1 MRFLIPLLLLATAA
15 APAPQFDL
23 PQMKRDVEILS
34 SEAYEGR
41 APGTEGEKKT
51 IAYLT
56 ERMQAIGLKP
66 GNNGKWLQPVP
77 MLAITTDPAA
87 VITVSGG
94 SAPVT
99 LAMNSDVAVTTRR
112 PETRLAVK
120 DSPIVFAGHGI
131 VAPERGWNDYAGLD
145 VRGKTVLVLVNDPD
159 WQTAMA
165 GKDAGL
171 FSGREMT
178 YYGRYTYKF
187 EEALRQG
194 AAGVLVIHDDEP
206 AGYPFG
212 VIGSG
217 VGRPVNGLD
226 PGTAAPALDFEGWIT
241 RPSAAK
247 LLASAGM
254 DLGKLEVAAKQ
265 KGFRP
270 VATGLT
276 ASTVLDNK
284 VVRSQSYNVIGLLP
298 GTKRPDEVVLFT
310 AHWDH
315 LGRCKADASG
325 DDICNGALDNA
336 SGTAGLMAIADV
348 FAKAPRT
355 ERSVAFIAVTAEE
368 SGLLGSQY
376 YAEHPVFPLGKTV
389 GGVNM
394 DNLSMDGA
402 TDGFTITGAGQ
413 SELEEM
419 AAKLAGAQGRKLV
432 PEASPEKG
440 YYFRSD
446 HFSLAKLGVP
456 MLSAGSGG
464 ELVGKP
470 PGSAETAA
478 ADYVKNRYH
487 QPGDEYAPNWN
498 WSGALQDLAL
508 YADIGRSLANSTAWP
523 NWLPGSEFR
532 NVRDASR
539 AGVSK

>member
-1 MRFLIPLLLLATAA
+1 MRFLLPLLLLATAA
-15 APAPQFDL
+15 APAPQFNL
-23 PQMKRDVEILS
+23 PQLKADVETLS
-34 SEAYEGR
+34 SDPFEGR

-51 IAYLT
+51 LAYLT
-56 ERMQAIGLKP
+56 KRMAEIGLKP
-66 GNNGKWLQPVP
+66 GNKGEWLQPVP
-77 MLAITTDPAA
+77 MVAITTDPSA
-87 VITVSGG
+87 VITVTGG
-94 SAPVT
+94 KAPVT
-99 LAMNSDVAVTTRR
+99 LAMNKDVAVATRR
-112 PETRLAVK
+112 PQARVAV
-120 DSPIVFAGHGI
+120 DGSELVFAGHGI

-159 WQTAMA
+159 WQTAKA

-194 AAGVLVIHDDEP
+194 AAAVLVIHADEP

-212 VIGSG
+212 VVGSG
-217 VGRPVNGLD
+217 VGRPVIGLD
-226 PGTAAPALDFEGWIT
+226 GGDGKALDYEGWIT
-241 RPSAAK
+241 TEAATRV
-247 LLASAGM
+247 LAAAGM
-254 DLGKLEVAAKQ
+254 DLGVLTKAAQQ
-265 KGFRP
+265 KGFKP
-270 VATGLT
+270 VATGLK

-284 VVRSQSYNVIGLLP
+284 VVRSASYNVVGMLP
-298 GTKRPDEVVLFT
+298 GAKRPDEVVLYT

-315 LGRCKADASG
+315 TGRCKADASG
-325 DDICNGALDNA
+325 DDICNGAIDNA
-336 SGTAGLMAIADV
+336 SGTAGLLAIADA
-348 FAKAPRT
+348 FAKAKRT
-355 ERSVAFIAVTAEE
+355 ARSVAFIAVTAEE

-394 DNLSMDGA
+394 DGLN
-402 TDGFTITGAGQ
+402 TDGVTEGITISGAGK
-413 SELEEM
+413 SELEAM
-419 AAKLAGAQGRKLV
+419 AAKVAAAQGRKLV

-470 PGSAETAA
+470 PGSAEVAA

-487 QPGDEYAPNWN
+487 QPGDEYDPNWN

-523 NWLPGSEFR
+523 NWLPSSEFR
-532 NVRDASR
+532 SIRDESR
-539 AGVSK
+539 AGASK

>member
-1 MRFLIPLLLLATAA
+1 MRFLLPSLLLATAA
-15 APAPQFDL
+15 APAPQINL
-23 PQMKRDVEILS
+23 PQLKTDVETLS
-34 SEAYEGR
+34 SDAFEGR

-51 IAYLT
+51 LAYLT
-56 ERMQAIGLKP
+56 KRMAEIGLKP
-66 GNNGKWLQPVP
+66 GNKGEWLQPVP
-77 MLAITTDPAA
+77 MVAITTDPAA
-87 VITVSGG
+87 VITVTGG
-94 SAPVT
+94 TAPVT
-99 LAMNSDVAVTTRR
+99 LAMNKDVAVATRR
-112 PETRLAVK
+112 PEARVAVEK
-120 DSPIVFAGHGI
+120 SELVFAGFGI

-159 WQTAMA
+159 WQTPKA

-194 AAGVLVIHDDEP
+194 AAAVLVIHADEP

-217 VGRPVNGLD
+217 VGRPVISLD
-226 PGTAAPALDFEGWIT
+226 TGNAPQLAYEGWIT
-241 RPSAAK
+241 TEAATRV
-247 LLASAGM
+247 LAAAGL
-254 DLGKLEVAAKQ
+254 DLAALTKAAQQ
-265 KGFRP
+265 KGFKP
-270 VATGLT
+270 VRTGLK
-276 ASTVLDNK
+276 AGVALDNK
-284 VVRSQSYNVIGLLP
+284 VVRSASYNVVGLLP
-298 GTKRPDEVVLFT
+298 GTKRPDEVVLYT

-315 LGRCKADASG
+315 TGRCKADASG
-325 DDICNGALDNA
+325 DDICNGAIDNA
-336 SGTAGLMAIADV
+336 SGTAGLLAIADAFV
-348 FAKAPRT
+348 TAPAP

-394 DNLSMDGA
+394 DGLN
-402 TDGFTITGAGQ
+402 TDGVTDGVTISGAGK
-413 SELEEM
+413 SELEAM
-419 AAKLAGAQGRKLV
+419 AAKVAAAQGRKLV

-446 HFSLAKLGVP
+446 HFSLARLGVP

-470 PGSAETAA
+470 PGSAEAAA

-487 QPGDEYAPNWN
+487 QPGDEYDPGWN

-532 NVRDASR
+532 SIRDASR